1 MKEDNI
7 EQQHTEETPEK
18 NRVIAWV
25 KEHKSQLLLAGVS
38 ITTVFLTVT
47 GIKNKDALTDLW
59 KSLKIQIE
67 KGALYSSKWFEK
79 ASLEELEKA
88 REIVQ
93 KDFNNPKLDLDYRNE
108 CWNLLNRFDI
118 NSDTPFTAALTDEI
132 NSREVYMKG
141 IDHSYY
147 YEGYTTFKAED
158 LSKE

>member
-38 ITTVFLTVT
+38 ITTVFLTVM

-79 ASLEELEKA
+79 ASLEELLEKLKK
-88 REIVQ
+88 EIVQ
-93 KDFNNPKLDLDYRNE
+93 KDLIIQKLDFRFIWKTE
-108 CWNLLNRFDI
+108 C
-118 NSDTPFTAALTDEI
+118 
-132 NSREVYMKG
+132 
-141 IDHSYY
+141 
-147 YEGYTTFKAED
+147 
-158 LSKE
+158 

>member
-1 MKEDNI
+1 MGSSYKRI
-7 EQQHTEETPEK
+7 K
-18 NRVIAWV
+18 AFI
-25 KEHKSQLLLAGVS
+25 LS
-38 ITTVFLTVT
+38 IVLFFGTLSLIGCFVM

-108 CWNLLNRFDI
+108 CRNLLNRFDNAI
-118 NSDTPFTAALTDEI
+118 GKIKWNGKEYGYPVHSSNGWHLLSDD
-132 NSREVYMKG
+132 
-141 IDHSYY
+141 
-147 YEGYTTFKAED
+147 
-158 LSKE
+158 

>member
-38 ITTVFLTVT
+38 ITTVFLTVM

-93 KDFNNPKLDLDYRNE
+93 TDFNNPKLDLDYRNE
-108 CWNLLNRFDI
+108 CRNLLNRFDNTI
-118 NSDTPFTAALTDEI
+118 GKIKWNGKEYGYPVHSSNGWHLLSDD
-132 NSREVYMKG
+132 
-141 IDHSYY
+141 
-147 YEGYTTFKAED
+147 
-158 LSKE
+158 

>member
-38 ITTVFLTVT
+38 ITTVFLTVM

-93 KDFNNPKLDLDYRNE
+93 KDFNNPKLDLGQHR
-108 CWNLLNRFDI
+108 
-118 NSDTPFTAALTDEI
+118 
-132 NSREVYMKG
+132 MKR
-141 IDHSYY
+141 
-147 YEGYTTFKAED
+147 
-158 LSKE
+158 

>member
-38 ITTVFLTVT
+38 ITTVFLTVM

-67 KGALYSSKWFEK
+67 KGAYIVLNGLKKQVLRNLKKQEK
-79 ASLEELEKA
+79 
-88 REIVQ
+88 
-93 KDFNNPKLDLDYRNE
+93 
-108 CWNLLNRFDI
+108 
-118 NSDTPFTAALTDEI
+118 
-132 NSREVYMKG
+132 
-141 IDHSYY
+141 
-147 YEGYTTFKAED
+147 
-158 LSKE
+158 